1 MARLT
6 NGLGKRGSQNR
17 AFGSTELEYT
27 TDVGHDTRCRNYP
40 CQRRGKQ
47 AVGRH
52 NARSPDAKTGP
63 HHHGK
68 LETVLYVVKGRIR
81 TRWGDQLESPMIT
94 VLRQLASDG
103 FHDAAGHGGY

>member
-1 MARLT
+1 MDWAKEGVKIVHSDQLNLNT
-6 NGLGKRGSQNR
+6 PQTSGMTR
-17 AFGSTELEYT
+17 AAAITHASAGASKLWAGTMP
-27 TDVGHDTRCRNYP
+27 V
-40 CQRRGKQ
+40 Q
-47 AVGRH
+47 
-52 NARSPDAKTGP
+52 PDAKTGP